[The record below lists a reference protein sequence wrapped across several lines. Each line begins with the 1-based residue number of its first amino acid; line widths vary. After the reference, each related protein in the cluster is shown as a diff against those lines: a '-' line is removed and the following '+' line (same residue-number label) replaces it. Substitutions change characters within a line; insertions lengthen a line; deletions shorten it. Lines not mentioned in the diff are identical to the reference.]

1 MRKLIIVA
9 AGSLAV
15 FGAGWCFGQQN
26 AWNGTRWKTLNRSE
40 RTTYVF
46 GFNRGHAAGMLEGF
60 KEILGVITAAR
71 PASSW
76 TPEEIKIMKEKAEQI
91 EQESAGNSGLTMAQ
105 LEATVSAFY
114 DVPEYAR
121 LLG

>member
-1 MRKLIIVA
+1 MERRPRCCGFYVKRLLVQIIHTKSKA
-9 AGSLAV
+9 ATDV
-15 FGAGWCFGQQN
+15 F
-26 AWNGTRWKTLNRSE
+26 R
-40 RTTYVF
+40 
-46 GFNRGHAAGMLEGF
+46 FNRGHAAGMLEGF